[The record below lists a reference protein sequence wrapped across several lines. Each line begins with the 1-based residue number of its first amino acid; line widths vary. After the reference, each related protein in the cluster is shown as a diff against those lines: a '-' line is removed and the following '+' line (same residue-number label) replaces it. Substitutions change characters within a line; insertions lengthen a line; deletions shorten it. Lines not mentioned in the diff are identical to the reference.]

1 MSDSSGS
8 LNVPPR
14 VLTTIGARD
23 LYQLGTRKSGFL
35 RKQGNIERRLS
46 QLGKVAEQFKWRQKF
61 VIVAKGCIY
70 VYDNEDST
78 SPKTAFSLL
87 GYNRILRF
95 ETSKT
100 FAKNAFRIEM
110 PLTESVRYRTFSAH
124 SDEERKEWMCA
135 IYEEMMHANKRVCP
149 SALQSYEYHELEVPI
164 FTVSDVKRSI
174 KAIDSEIV
182 DDSDDYDNGDYDTID
197 EIKVV
202 HPKFTE
208 SQLKRKEL
216 PPIPKE
222 LPWSKNDEEH
232 LKKSQSLPSPVSPIY
247 QKTEIPHLYLN
258 ENSNKKPPV
267 APKPKKQ
274 NILTSELEDYEDAAP
289 LSKKKIFS
297 PGDYEFDSTDTAS
310 AISYLKGQPKGT
322 FLVRPSKTDKTK
334 VLMVVD
340 DKEEIKQYKIHQ
352 IESKFTLD
360 QKMMFLSISEV
371 MEYYRTCN
379 VPNTT
384 TKLTEGYG
392 YK

>member
-124 SDEERKEWMCA
+124 SDEERK
-135 IYEEMMHANKRVCP
+135 
-149 SALQSYEYHELEVPI
+149 
-164 FTVSDVKRSI
+164 
-174 KAIDSEIV
+174 
-182 DDSDDYDNGDYDTID
+182 
-197 EIKVV
+197 
-202 HPKFTE
+202 
-208 SQLKRKEL
+208 
-216 PPIPKE
+216 
-222 LPWSKNDEEH
+222 
-232 LKKSQSLPSPVSPIY
+232 
-247 QKTEIPHLYLN
+247 
-258 ENSNKKPPV
+258 
-267 APKPKKQ
+267 
-274 NILTSELEDYEDAAP
+274 
-289 LSKKKIFS
+289 KKIFS

-322 FLVRPSKTDKTK
+322 FL